1 VPIKFVCPLCRH
13 RVKVSR
19 KDAGTRRGCPACN
32 ETIAVPALKTE
43 PAVEEWDEN
52 SDKEPPKEPG
62 RATAKLIKQ
71 FAADAAPMEAREL
84 PPPAAKKLPSAGRV
98 PRPPVLD
105 GPASEASRRNTAIA
119 VLVGVGVFVVGGVVF
134 LFLPKPPPKPD
145 AKPDL
150 PPVVVTPEVKPET
163 ETKKDPELEAA
174 YARVIEARE
183 LENHGDELK
192 AEELFDREIEA
203 SRSTEARR
211 TLIAGRRAFLDRC
224 RTTLLQ
230 VVADVKYKALNGK
243 TAEAQTLINDHYQH
257 VPRALHEELFHE
269 VDALNEELLARLPNE
284 KPRMRAARK
293 ATPTEQGAPDE
304 RGRFERLEEAL
315 HDAVLALDGAAAR
328 KAIDDAG
335 RFATPELAQAA
346 ERQGTCARAAIDVA
360 LLCRDGIEKSKGES
374 VTFGLWRGSAS
385 GKLAR
390 LDGNVLVL
398 ELVGG
403 GTREVGLAELSAAT
417 LASYVK
423 PGTPET
429 AEMTQF
435 GLGVLCLVHGDLA
448 GARERL
454 AAAPSIET
462 AAWLA
467 RSLEKDAPA
476 TPKATSPTS
485 TTPEPVAQKPG
496 SGDVTER
503 WPNGNPKKHYSR
515 DEKGRLVGL
524 CTEYTEDGKPRTKS
538 HYQLG
543 ELEGEYVELYPNGKP
558 AMKATY
564 RKGKL
569 SGDVLYYNEAGKL
582 TQRTSF
588 TDGKLLASKT
598 PDEIRRD
605 LDAIMAEKIAVP
617 QKPASPSEFTP
628 LEWDQQARAL
638 RRLRAYRYL
647 CGVPHDVDL
656 SWEYAERC
664 TAAAL
669 LLEYV
674 GKLEHTPAQPPGCPD
689 LLYKVGYTG
698 TSNSNLHQN
707 TGGTNAL
714 ESVDGF
720 MEDAGDN
727 NVERVGHRRWCL
739 NPKMALTAFGVHGQ
753 FAAMYALDEGRN
765 AKADRVAYPAAGFF
779 PSDYI
784 KQNALWSVSFDAA
797 RYRAPGSGELQVVV
811 SPADEKYRKL
821 APVALEDVRINAENM
836 GMPLCLIFRPKTS
849 YAPGR
854 RYWVEIRGFKAG
866 GEDQPIEYFV
876 EFF

>member
-1 VPIKFVCPLCRH
+1 MPIIFVCPQCRH
-13 RVKVSR
+13 KVKVSR

-32 ETIAVPALKTE
+32 ETIPVPALKTE
-43 PAVEEWDEN
+43 PTVEEWDEN
-52 SDKEPPKEPG
+52 SDNEPQKEPG
-62 RATAKLIKQ
+62 RATAKLVKQFAADPAAAEDEETHEPGHLEAQKAPGKVTQKLIKQ

-84 PPPAAKKLPSAGRV
+84 PPPAAKRIPSAGRV
-98 PRPPVLD
+98 ARPPVLD
-105 GPASEASRRNTAIA
+105 GPASEASRRNTTIA
-119 VLVGVGVFVVGGVVF
+119 VLVGVGVFAIGGVVF
-134 LFLPKPPPKPD
+134 LLIPKPPRPPEPKPETT
-145 AKPDL
+145 
-150 PPVVVTPEVKPET
+150 PVVVTPEVKPEP
-163 ETKKDPELEAA
+163 ETKKDPELESA

-183 LENHGDELK
+183 LENHGDEVK
-192 AEELFDREIEA
+192 AEELFDREIAA
-203 SRSTEARR
+203 SRSPEARR
-211 TLIAGRRAFLDRC
+211 SLIAGRRAFLDRC

-230 VVADVKYKALNGK
+230 VCADVKFKALNGK
-243 TAEAQTLINDHYQH
+243 TAEAQAVLNDHYQH

-269 VDALNEELLARLPNE
+269 VDALNEELLARLPKE
-284 KPRMRAARK
+284 RPRMRAERK
-293 ATPTEQGAPDE
+293 PVPAETGVPDE

-315 HDAVLALDGAAAR
+315 HDAVLALDPEAAKKATDSAGA
-328 KAIDDAG
+328 
-335 RFATPELAQAA
+335 FANADLAQAA
-346 ERQGTCARAAIDVA
+346 ERQATCARAAIEVA
-360 LLCRDGIEKSKGES
+360 LAARERIAKSAGET
-374 VTFGLWRGSAS
+374 VTLGLWRGSAS

-390 LDGNVLVL
+390 LDGDVLVI
-398 ELVGG
+398 ELSVG

-417 LASYVK
+417 LAPLLKASS
-423 PGTPET
+423 P
-429 AEMTQF
+429 AEAERQQF

-448 GARERL
+448 GAREHL

-462 AAWLA
+462 ADWLA

-476 TPKATSPTS
+476 TPRPTSPAA

-524 CTEYTEDGKPRTKS
+524 CTEYTEDGKPHVKS

-543 ELEGEYVELYPNGKP
+543 ELEGEYVELYPTGKTS
-558 AMKATY
+558 MKATY

-569 SGDVLYYNEAGKL
+569 HGEVVYYDATGRV

-605 LDAIMAEKIAVP
+605 LDAIAASQVAFP
-617 QKPASPSEFTP
+617 SKPASPSEFTP
-628 LEWDQQARAL
+628 LDWDQQARAL

-647 CGVPHDVDL
+647 CGVPYDVNL

-664 TAAAL
+664 TAAAR

-674 GKLEHTPAQPPGCPD
+674 GKLDHTPAQPPGCPD
-689 LLYKVGYTG
+689 LLYKVGYAG

-707 TGGTNAL
+707 TAGTNAL

-765 AKADRVAYPAAGFF
+765 AKSDRVAYPAAGFF

-784 KQNALWSVSFDAA
+784 KGFIRVSRGSQSGDADD
-797 RYRAPGSGELQVVV
+797 RL
-811 SPADEKYRKL
+811 
-821 APVALEDVRINAENM
+821 
-836 GMPLCLIFRPKTS
+836 
-849 YAPGR
+849 
-854 RYWVEIRGFKAG
+854 
-866 GEDQPIEYFV
+866 
-876 EFF
+876 